1 MVETE
6 LTTAVSA
13 KCILLVFQTFIL
25 FNIPDNLI
33 INGNVKILIISN
45 NLININVVLTVKL
58 YYIAIL

>member
-13 KCILLVFQTFIL
+13 KCILLVFETFIL
-25 FNIPDNLI
+25 FDIPDNLI

-45 NLININVVLTVKL
+45 NININGVLSVKL
-58 YYIAIL
+58 YCIAIL